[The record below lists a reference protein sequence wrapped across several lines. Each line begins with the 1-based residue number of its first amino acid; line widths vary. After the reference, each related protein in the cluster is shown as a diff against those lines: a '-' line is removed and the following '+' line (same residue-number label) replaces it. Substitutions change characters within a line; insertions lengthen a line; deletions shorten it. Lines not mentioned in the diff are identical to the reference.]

1 MQAFQL
7 EPDLDPFEYILRIF
21 TAGSYG
27 SLVLTFFLRK
37 LEKAVF
43 EETDL
48 HKD

>member
-7 EPDLDPFEYILRIF
+7 EPDLDPFEYIPRIG
-21 TAGSYG
+21 TAESYG
-27 SLVLTFFLRK
+27 SPVLTYLWK
-37 LEKAVF
+37 LQKTVF